1 MDPPPP
7 PAMPLNKGIVA
18 FENQRMDHR
27 ETDNIPIRQPEPL
40 NPKFN
45 NMDFSTKMERPV
57 RPVSLIA

>member
-1 MDPPPP
+1 
-7 PAMPLNKGIVA
+7 MPLNKGIVA

-27 ETDNIPIRQPEPL
+27 ETDNIPIRQPGPL